1 MTNKKTEHTTEDG
14 TTFKVGDTIVE
25 VDRVGN
31 PFVETLG
38 TVEGFTKTLMKVTQ
52 TKGETIS
59 YRLNVNSNS
68 MNIKD
73 LRVLTDKHRDALRV
87 GRNARMIYGT
97 AYYVVSR
104 LLSEAYTSMFNHP
117 EDSYIK
123 APDPAEAY
131 ILLKEAQSKLNE
143 TITRI
148 EVEVGE
154 VLDY

>member
-1 MTNKKTEHTTEDG
+1 MTIKKIEHTTEDG

-59 YRLNVNSNS
+59 YRLNVTSKS
-68 MNIKD
+68 INIQV
-73 LRVLTDKHRDALRV
+73 LRVFTDKHRDALRV
-87 GRNARMIYGT
+87 GRNARMTYGT
-97 AYYVVSR
+97 AYYVIKR
-104 LLSEAYTSMFNHP
+104 LLSDAYTPMYNNSG
-117 EDSYIK
+117 IGRTK
-123 APDPAEAY
+123 APDPEKTLK
-131 ILLKEAQSKLNE
+131 LLKQAQDMLNE

-148 EVEVGE
+148 EVESGE
-154 VLDY
+154 VLD